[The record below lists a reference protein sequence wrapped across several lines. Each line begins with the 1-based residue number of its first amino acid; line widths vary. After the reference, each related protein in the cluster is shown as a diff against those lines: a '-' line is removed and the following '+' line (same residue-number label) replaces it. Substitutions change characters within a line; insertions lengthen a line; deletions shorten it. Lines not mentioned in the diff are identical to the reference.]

1 MDPMS
6 PEPPQSGGASIGMP
20 GDQGTNIENIRALL
34 RAKDDTQRFVGLALL
49 KSVLDNSPQLRQH
62 EQTVQ
67 LLWGSL
73 SSKFLDRLLL
83 TGSNPSNKNAKEML
97 DLAVSVLHTFA
108 ALLPAQLRA
117 DPKLTGRIP
126 GLVGAVLH
134 RWANSWPAS
143 PSTRPNCVF
152 SDEETTRLILQLLH
166 TLASSPEGARVLVGI
181 QDLSPLTEIA
191 PSHAL
196 VLDILRFAWLNGMA
210 GVEDK
215 RALSRRIDETTQ
227 SLASSFTGT
236 DAVTLLEFLGSFLR
250 QADPTVSRIQASSV
264 AGTML
269 TLPQILPGTPRWLK
283 SVSGYIQS
291 LVTSR
296 PSSEARSAYTNAAA
310 SLLQAYPS
318 MAPRLLFTDSKR
330 GDKPFA
336 YLLVNLLLIDIR
348 SSAPSLL
355 QQLNMPGYAATSRR
369 LASAFDVICIFI
381 GYLVRSLED
390 ESPECLVMSPDSLLK
405 IRKGISETMSVT
417 IEYLRDRWDAS
428 VAGAMGLHPDARV
441 GNAETST
448 GSYLTLTWDSMA
460 NAADDDPFV
469 LSAVRAM
476 ALWLREDEN
485 ELLRKEA
492 TGLVDMFMDL
502 YRASAPEKL
511 DFRSPILVALEA
523 LVVLDRGRELF
534 LRHDGWRILS
544 KDLTDILGNASVT
557 SHLGDASRGTEVVR
571 ILLQVVE
578 QELGGTEEEWMNLIT
593 TVAAWDLSLQEQPP
607 EVQECQVA
615 VLQLCC
621 TLLASASGGMQNRY
635 RHSIDAISGIAAQL
649 SRCIGRDSFVREAME
664 DVIDTL
670 GGLAA
675 HGS

>member
-134 RWANSWPAS
+134 
-143 PSTRPNCVF
+143 

-166 TLASSPEGARVLVGI
+166 TLASSPEGARVLVGV

-250 QADPTVSRIQASSV
+250 QADPT
-264 AGTML
+264 
-269 TLPQILPGTPRWLK
+269 ILPGTPRWLK